1 MADNTD
7 PNAAPPPLSLASTDT
22 TAGAV
27 PPLAGFGLLQQ
38 NGAGTPQALVNT
50 HVNDGSGGVQ
60 QASFSVDVEQIP
72 GLVAK
77 YRGAQDKLRGIKRKA
92 AELRELPGPAA
103 DEVSQKLAQSL
114 GSMAGEE
121 PGKLTWVVDAT
132 IDRLQNQIEQLEA
145 AQRDYQS
152 TDEEAIPRKL

>member
-7 PNAAPPPLSLASTDT
+7 PNAAPPPLPLASTDT
-22 TAGAV
+22 AGGAV
-27 PPLAGFGLLQQ
+27 PPLAGLGLLQQ

-72 GLVAK
+72 DLVAK
-77 YRGAQDKLRGIKRKA
+77 YKEAQDKLRGILSKTTDMQKMTG
-92 AELRELPGPAA
+92 PGT
-103 DEVSQKLAQSL
+103 DEVSQKIATSL
-114 GSMAGEE
+114 NQMAGEE
-121 PGKLTWVVDAT
+121 PGNLAWVVNKT
-132 IDRLQNQIEQLEA
+132 IERLQNQIEQLEA

-152 TDEEAIPRKL
+152 TDEEATPRQL